1 MLFKLWRT
9 FSTKGK
15 VQLLPQFAN
24 RPLARTFRERSRE
37 EGEVR
42 DETFLQEGQRRGR
55 LGTRT
60 LEQLKPVVLISF
72 SWMLCSQAPSLR
84 FLRKW
89 IPSPFP
95 CHLVR
100 EALCSPNNPMF
111 TFHPPSILNPQQSSC
126 FEKEPKGLS

>member
-42 DETFLQEGQRRGR
+42 DETFLQEGQRRRR

-111 TFHPPSILNPQQSSC
+111 TFHPPSSFESSA
-126 FEKEPKGLS
+126 KQPL